1 MSNAAILF
9 PPQREV
15 ARADDYLGPADVVEV
30 RAHEVD
36 VTLRGGAR
44 VRAELALAYPYEP
57 VVGDVLLVTG
67 KGGEHYVIGVLRG
80 TGRTSLAI
88 QGDVELRAVGGSL
101 ELSGDKG
108 VRLHGPELQIYA
120 GKLRTVAGAVTQQFT
135 SLCQRVTT
143 LLSVHAGQKH
153 TVVDG
158 DTIDKAKSA
167 TLLTEEN
174 VTINGKQ
181 IHLG

>member
-1 MSNAAILF
+1 
-9 PPQREV
+9 
-15 ARADDYLGPADVVEV
+15 VVE
-30 RAHEVD
+30 
-36 VTLRGGAR
+36 VTLRGGER
-44 VRAELALAYPYEP
+44 VSAQLALAFPYAP

-80 TGRTSLAI
+80 AGRTALAI
-88 QGDVELRAVGGSL
+88 QGDVELRAVGGTL
-101 ELSGDKG
+101 ELSGDSG

-120 GKLRTVAGAVTQQFT
+120 GKLRTVAGAVTQQLT

-158 DTIDKAKSA
+158 DSVEKARSA
-167 TLLTEEN
+167 TLLTEET
-174 VTINGKQ
+174 VTLNGKQ